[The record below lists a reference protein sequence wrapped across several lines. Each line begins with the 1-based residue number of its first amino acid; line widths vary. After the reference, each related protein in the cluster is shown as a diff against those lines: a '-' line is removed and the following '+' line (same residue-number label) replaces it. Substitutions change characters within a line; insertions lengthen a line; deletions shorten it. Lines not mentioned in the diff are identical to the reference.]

1 MSQYRLLIAEDDP
14 GTSRLY
20 QSYAQRR
27 GHEVLL
33 ARDGAETLLLAAAEL
48 PDVILLDVAM
58 PKLDGRDVLKQLRS
72 NAKTASIPVLVVS
85 AMAADVNTRSQLV
98 ELGADE
104 VLEKPIDLNSTFT
117 RAERL
122 AQRAREDRKP

>member
-1 MSQYRLLIAEDDP
+1 MSRLLIAEDDP

-33 ARDGAETLLLAAAEL
+33 ARDGAETLLLAAAEM

-58 PKLDGRDVLKQLRS
+58 PKLDGRDVLRELRS
-72 NAKTASIPVLVVS
+72 NAKTSGIPILVVS
-85 AMAADVNTRSQLV
+85 AMAADANFRSHVLG
-98 ELGADE
+98 LGADD
-104 VLEKPIDLNSTFT
+104 VLEKPIDLAATFS

-122 AQRAREDRKP
+122 ALRGRGAGEP